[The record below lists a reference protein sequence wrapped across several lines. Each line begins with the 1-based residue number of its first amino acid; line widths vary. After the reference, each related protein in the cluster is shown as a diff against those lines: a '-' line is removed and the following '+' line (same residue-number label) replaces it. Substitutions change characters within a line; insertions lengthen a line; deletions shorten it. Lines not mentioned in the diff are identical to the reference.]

1 MADKL
6 GPLSDRTPRDASQM
20 GSNSHV
26 ALYVGALVV
35 AIIIGAVLVY
45 WYNVA

>member
-26 ALYVGALVV
+26 SLYVALVV
-35 AIIIGAVLVY
+35 AIIIGALLVY
-45 WYNVA
+45 WYRVA